1 VLQYLDGLHS
11 ISWYLLGML
20 SGNLLAYNRLGVMIP
35 TALSGVADE

>member
-1 VLQYLDGLHS
+1 MDFTQFLGIFLVCC
-11 ISWYLLGML
+11 LGML